1 MQNLDRHSFPL
12 GFAAMSTSTPSPL
25 KTKPATGYL
34 DNYALSEGYDPSKV
48 SPGCQY
54 TSATLKTTISSLL
67 RRPEAFFD
75 HFFAFG
81 DR

>member
-1 MQNLDRHSFPL
+1 MGAKIEKPGSKISFFIYFE
-12 GFAAMSTSTPSPL
+12 GIWGGKSE
-25 KTKPATGYL
+25 PATGYI
-34 DNYALSEGYDPSKV
+34 DNYALSEGYDLAKV

-81 DR
+81 AH

>member
-1 MQNLDRHSFPL
+1 MGFWGCTAVNLE
-12 GFAAMSTSTPSPL
+12 

-34 DNYALSEGYDPSKV
+34 DNYALSGGYDPAKV

-75 HFFAFG
+75 RFFAFF
-81 DR
+81 